1 MAKRSISDDTIT
13 NEIITRLKEENL
25 RDKWVTFAIS
35 KEHSEISNATEFIIK
50 CEPGLSDWIESFIP
64 YMEHKTN
71 NNLIDDIIKDY
82 FGEEFYRE
90 DVVPF

>member
-1 MAKRSISDDTIT
+1 MAKRIISDDTIT
-13 NEIITRLKEENL
+13 NEVITRLKEEKF
-25 RDKWVTFAIS
+25 RDKWAAFAIS
-35 KEHSEISNATEFIIK
+35 KEHSEISNATEYIIK
-50 CEPGLSDWIESFIP
+50 CEPELRDWIESFIP